1 MKLISFIVLVSLL
14 LLPGLVLAEENWL
27 EIGGDYRFRYDS
39 LRGDVHDYLQY
50 DPTANLGP
58 FPTPMPG
65 INMYVRSTPVTG
77 DKAKNDSLL
86 TNRFGLN
93 LRAKALEDV
102 TVKARLLMY
111 KVWGHETEGPVQG
124 QYFADRA
131 MGVFDGSIGHV
142 PQSANLI
149 VDYAYATWSNIA
161 DAPVWFSVGRRPST
175 GGVPT
180 NLRQNVE
187 KTGSA
192 GVPGFLIDYA
202 FDGMTLG
209 VAPDIEALP
218 GAYAKLCYGKG
229 YDSGIQF
236 HTNQPKDV
244 NMLGVNVVPYDTDN
258 LHIELQWNRAF
269 DIFDN
274 MPDSGV
280 RTNLGDIDQYGALVM
295 GKVLGNLNLFIAGA
309 LSKTHPN
316 DNMYKAPFYWVDM
329 NNNGMQDSNEQDQTA
344 GFGLLYDDPA
354 YGGKKESHTG
364 NLIYLGARYDIPT
377 TGTKIGAEYNRGSK
391 YWVAF
396 APAGDDI
403 WTSKLGTRGSVYEVY
418 VIQELKN
425 KPISKRG
432 KAFFRLGYQYYD
444 FEYTGSNSWIGAP
457 KKIDDL
463 TSTPTSMADVLGTQ
477 MFAPIDKAHDIYLT
491 FDVQF

>member
-1 MKLISFIVLVSLL
+1 MRLISFIVLVSLL

-142 PQSANLI
+142 PKSANLI

-229 YDSGIQF
+229 YDSGF
-236 HTNQPKDV
+236 KTDLPGDNTPKDV
-244 NMLGVNVVPYDTDN
+244 NMLGINVVPYDTDN

-309 LSKTHPN
+309 LSKTHPTDDLFTFAIDGN
-316 DNMYKAPFYWVDM
+316 ADGTVDM
-329 NNNGMQDSNEQDQTA
+329 QTGA
-344 GFGLLYDDPA
+344 GLLYNA
-354 YGGKKESHTG
+354 GNKKSHTG

-444 FEYTGSNSWIGAP
+444 FEYTGSNSWIGEP
-457 KKIDDL
+457 VKISDL
-463 TSTPTSMADVLGTQ
+463 SKTNPMTAQ
-477 MFAPIDKAHDIYLT
+477 MFSPLDKAHDIYLT

>member
-1 MKLISFIVLVSLL
+1 MRLVSFLVLLSLL
-14 LLPGLVLAEENWL
+14 LLPALALAEENWL

-39 LRGDVHDYLQY
+39 LKGTVHEYYLLIPAKYMPNYYSAYYQY
-50 DPTANLGP
+50 EAQNRMPVFVMG
-58 FPTPMPG
+58 TPNNS
-65 INMYVRSTPVTG
+65 IDEY
-77 DKAKNDSLL
+77 DAKNSSLL

-111 KVWGHETEGPVQG
+111 KVWGHETEAPVQG
-124 QYFADRA
+124 QFFADRA

-161 DAPVWFSVGRRPST
+161 DQPVWFSVGRRPST

-202 FDGMTLG
+202 FDGMTIG

-229 YDSGIQF
+229 YDSGYK
-236 HTNQPKDV
+236 TDLPGDNTPKDV
-244 NMLGVNVVPYDTDN
+244 NMLGINVVPYDTDS
-258 LHIELQWNRAF
+258 LHIEIQWNRAF

-280 RTNLGDIDQYGALVM
+280 RTNLGDIDQYGALLM
-295 GKVLGNLNLFIAGA
+295 GKVLDNLNLFIAGA
-309 LSKTHPN
+309 ISKTDPS
-316 DNMYKAPFYWVDM
+316 DNLFTFAIDGNADGNVDM
-329 NNNGMQDSNEQDQTA
+329 TNGA
-344 GFGLLYDDPA
+344 GLLYNA
-354 YGGKKESHTG
+354 GNKKSHTG

-403 WTSKLGTRGSVYEVY
+403 WTSKLGTRGNVYEVY

-444 FEYTGSNSWIGAP
+444 FQYTGSNSWIGEP
-457 KKIDDL
+457 VKISDL
-463 TSTPTSMADVLGTQ
+463 RKNDPMTAQ
-477 MFAPIDKAHDIYLT
+477 MFAPLDKAQDIYAT
-491 FDVQF
+491 FEVQF

>member
-1 MKLISFIVLVSLL
+1 MRLISFIVLVNLF
-14 LLPGLVLAEENWL
+14 LLPCLVLAEENWL

-39 LRGDVHDYLQY
+39 LKGTVHEYWQVIPSSFGGGVMLMQEYDV
-50 DPTANLGP
+50 
-58 FPTPMPG
+58 
-65 INMYVRSTPVTG
+65 
-77 DKAKNDSLL
+77 KNDSLL

-102 TVKARLLMY
+102 TVKARFLMY

-124 QYFADRA
+124 QFFADRA

-142 PQSANLI
+142 PESANLI

-202 FDGMTLG
+202 FDGMTIG
-209 VAPDIEALP
+209 IAPDIEALP
-218 GAYAKLCYGKG
+218 GGYAKICYGKG
-229 YDSGIQF
+229 YDSGYK
-236 HTNQPKDV
+236 TDLPGDNTPKDV
-244 NMLGVNVVPYDTDN
+244 NMFGINVVPYDTDN

-269 DIFDN
+269 DIFDA

-280 RTNLGDIDQYGALVM
+280 KENLGDIDQYGALVM
-295 GKVLGNLNLFIAGA
+295 GKVLDNLNLFIAGA

-316 DNMYKAPFYWVDM
+316 DNLLIMDLDNDGTPEGA
-329 NNNGMQDSNEQDQTA
+329 A
-344 GFGLLYDDPA
+344 GLLYDMPPF
-354 YGGKKESHTG
+354 GKKKSRTG

-463 TSTPTSMADVLGTQ
+463 ADSPMNAQ
-477 MFAPIDKAHDIYLT
+477 IFPPIDKAHDIYLT

>member
-1 MKLISFIVLVSLL
+1 MRLVSFIVLLSLL
-14 LLPGLVLAEENWL
+14 LLPVLALAEENWL

-39 LRGDVHDYLQY
+39 LKGTVHEYYQVIPSGMGGGVMAFPEYDV
-50 DPTANLGP
+50 
-58 FPTPMPG
+58 
-65 INMYVRSTPVTG
+65 
-77 DKAKNDSLL
+77 KNSSLL

-93 LRAKALEDV
+93 LKAKALEDV

-124 QYFADRA
+124 MFFADRA

-142 PQSANLI
+142 PRSANLI

-161 DAPVWFSVGRRPST
+161 DQPVWFSVGRRPST

-202 FDGMTLG
+202 FDGMTIG

-218 GAYAKLCYGKG
+218 GAYAKICYGKG
-229 YDSGIQF
+229 YDSGYK
-236 HTNQPKDV
+236 TDLPGDNTPKDV
-244 NMLGVNVVPYDTDN
+244 NMLGINVVPYDTDN
-258 LHIELQWNRAF
+258 LHVELQWNRAF

-280 RTNLGDIDQYGALVM
+280 STNLGNIDQYGALAM
-295 GKVLGNLNLFIAGA
+295 GKVLDNLNLFIAGA
-309 LSKTHPN
+309 ISKTHPN
-316 DNMYKAPFYWVDM
+316 
-329 NNNGMQDSNEQDQTA
+329 NNLLVMDLDGDGIAEGA
-344 GFGLLYDDPA
+344 AGLLYDMPPF
-354 YGGKKESHTG
+354 GKKESHTG
-364 NLIYLGARYDIPT
+364 TLIYLGARYDIPA

-403 WTSKLGTRGSVYEVY
+403 WTSKLGTRGNVYEVY

-463 TSTPTSMADVLGTQ
+463 AKSPMNAQIFPPL
-477 MFAPIDKAHDIYLT
+477 DKAQDIYAT
-491 FDVQF
+491 FEVQF

>member
-1 MKLISFIVLVSLL
+1 MRLISFIVLVSLL
-14 LLPGLVLAEENWL
+14 LLPALVLAEENWL

-39 LRGDVHDYLQY
+39 LRGTVHEYWQVIPSSMGGGAMLMQEYDV
-50 DPTANLGP
+50 
-58 FPTPMPG
+58 
-65 INMYVRSTPVTG
+65 
-77 DKAKNDSLL
+77 KNDSLL

-124 QYFADRA
+124 LYFADRA

-202 FDGMTLG
+202 FDGMTIG
-209 VAPDIEALP
+209 IAPDIEALP

-229 YDSGIQF
+229 YDSGF
-236 HTNQPKDV
+236 KTDLPGDNTPKDV
-244 NMLGVNVVPYDTDN
+244 NMLGINVVPYDTDN

-269 DIFDN
+269 DIFDA

-280 RTNLGDIDQYGALVM
+280 NENLGDIDQYGALVM
-295 GKVLGNLNLFIAGA
+295 GKVLDNLNLFIAGA

-316 DNMYKAPFYWVDM
+316 DNLLIMDLDGDGTPEGGA
-329 NNNGMQDSNEQDQTA
+329 
-344 GFGLLYDDPA
+344 GLLYDMPPF
-354 YGGKKESHTG
+354 GEKKSHTG

-432 KAFFRLGYQYYD
+432 KAFFRLGYQFYD

-463 TSTPTSMADVLGTQ
+463 AKSPMNAQ
-477 MFAPIDKAHDIYLT
+477 IFPPIDKAHDIYLT

>member
-1 MKLISFIVLVSLL
+1 MRLVSFIVLLSLL
-14 LLPGLVLAEENWL
+14 LLPGLALAEENWL

-39 LRGDVHDYLQY
+39 LKGTVHEYYQVI
-50 DPTANLGP
+50 PSSLGGGVM
-58 FPTPMPG
+58 PMPE
-65 INMYVRSTPVTG
+65 YDV
-77 DKAKNDSLL
+77 KNNSLL

-124 QYFADRA
+124 MFFADRA

-161 DAPVWFSVGRRPST
+161 DQPIWFSVGRRPST

-229 YDSGIQF
+229 YDSGYK
-236 HTNQPKDV
+236 TDLPGDNTPKDV
-244 NMLGVNVVPYDTDN
+244 NMLGINVVPYDTDN

-280 RTNLGDIDQYGALVM
+280 STNLGDIDQYGALVM
-295 GKVLGNLNLFIAGA
+295 GKVLDNLNLFIAGA
-309 LSKTHPN
+309 ISKTDP
-316 DNMYKAPFYWVDM
+316 
-329 NNNGMQDSNEQDQTA
+329 NNNLLIIDLDGDGTSEGA
-344 GFGLLYDDPA
+344 GGLLWDPTV
-354 YGGKKESHTG
+354 KKESHTG
-364 NLIYLGARYDIPT
+364 NLIYLGARYDIPS
-377 TGTKIGAEYNRGSK
+377 TGTKIGAEYNRGSQ

-463 TSTPTSMADVLGTQ
+463 AKSPMNAQIFSPL
-477 MFAPIDKAHDIYLT
+477 DKAQDIYAT
-491 FDVQF
+491 FEVQF

>member
-1 MKLISFIVLVSLL
+1 MRLVRFLIVLSLL
-14 LLPGLVLAEENWL
+14 VLPALALAEENWL
-27 EIGGDYRFRYDS
+27 EIGGDYRFRFDS
-39 LRGDVHDYLQY
+39 LKGTVHEYYQVIPSGMGGGVMLMPEYDV
-50 DPTANLGP
+50 
-58 FPTPMPG
+58 
-65 INMYVRSTPVTG
+65 
-77 DKAKNDSLL
+77 KNDSLL

-124 QYFADRA
+124 MFFADRA
-131 MGVFDGSIGHV
+131 MGVFDGSLGHV
-142 PQSANLI
+142 PSSANLI
-149 VDYAYATWSNIA
+149 VDYAYATWSNIV
-161 DAPVWFSVGRRPST
+161 DLPVWFSVGRRPST

-202 FDGMTLG
+202 FDGLTIG

-229 YDSGIQF
+229 YDSGYS
-236 HTNQPKDV
+236 TDLPGDNTPRDV
-244 NMLGVNVVPYDTDN
+244 NMLGINVVPYDTDD

-269 DIFDN
+269 DIFDA

-280 RTNLGDIDQYGALVM
+280 KENLGDIDQYGALVM

-309 LSKTHPN
+309 ISKTDPN
-316 DNMYKAPFYWVDM
+316 TNLLFMDLDGDKIPEGA
-329 NNNGMQDSNEQDQTA
+329 A
-344 GFGLLYDDPA
+344 GLLYDAPPF
-354 YGGKKESHTG
+354 GKKESHTG
-364 NLIYLGARYDIPT
+364 NLIYLGARYDLP
-377 TGTKIGAEYNRGSK
+377 TGTKIGAEWNRGSK

-403 WTSKLGTRGSVYEVY
+403 WTSKLGTRGNVYEVY
-418 VIQELKN
+418 LIQELKN

-463 TSTPTSMADVLGTQ
+463 AKSPMNAQIFPPL
-477 MFAPIDKAHDIYLT
+477 DKAQDIYAT
-491 FDVQF
+491 FEVQF

>member
-1 MKLISFIVLVSLL
+1 MKFLRSLLVLSLIVLPSIIYAVD
-14 LLPGLVLAEENWL
+14 EDKWL
-27 EIGGDYRFRYDS
+27 EIGGDYRFRFDS
-39 LRGDVHDYLQY
+39 LNGTVHEYYQIIPSGMGGGVMPVPEYDV
-50 DPTANLGP
+50 
-58 FPTPMPG
+58 
-65 INMYVRSTPVTG
+65 
-77 DKAKNDSLL
+77 KNDSLL

-93 LRAKALEDV
+93 LKANALEDV

-124 QYFADRA
+124 MFFADRA

-142 PQSANLI
+142 PESANLI

-161 DAPVWFSVGRRPST
+161 EMPLWFSVGRRPST

-180 NLRQNVE
+180 NLRQNIE

-202 FDGMTLG
+202 FDGLTIG
-209 VAPDIEALP
+209 VAPDIEMLP

-229 YDSGIQF
+229 YDSGYS
-236 HTNQPKDV
+236 TDLPGDNTPRDV
-244 NMLGVNVVPYDTDN
+244 NMLGLNVVPYDTDR
-258 LHIELQWNRAF
+258 LYIELQWNRAF

-280 RTNLGDIDQYGALVM
+280 SENLGDIDQYGALAM
-295 GKVLGNLNLFIAGA
+295 GKVGDLNLFIAGA

-316 DNMYKAPFYWVDM
+316 DNLLVMDLDGDGTPE
-329 NNNGMQDSNEQDQTA
+329 GMA
-344 GFGLLYDDPA
+344 GLLYYPA
-354 YGGKKESHTG
+354 PFGKKESHTG
-364 NLIYLGARYDIPT
+364 NLIYLGARYDINA

-457 KKIDDL
+457 VKIDDL
-463 TSTPTSMADVLGTQ
+463 AKNPMNAQIFPPL
-477 MFAPIDKAHDIYLT
+477 DKAQDIYFT
-491 FDVQF
+491 FEVQF

>member
-1 MKLISFIVLVSLL
+1 
-14 LLPGLVLAEENWL
+14 
-27 EIGGDYRFRYDS
+27 
-39 LRGDVHDYLQY
+39 
-50 DPTANLGP
+50 
-58 FPTPMPG
+58 
-65 INMYVRSTPVTG
+65 
-77 DKAKNDSLL
+77 
-86 TNRFGLN
+86 
-93 LRAKALEDV
+93 
-102 TVKARLLMY
+102 
-111 KVWGHETEGPVQG
+111 
-124 QYFADRA
+124 
-131 MGVFDGSIGHV
+131 
-142 PQSANLI
+142 
-149 VDYAYATWSNIA
+149 
-161 DAPVWFSVGRRPST
+161 
-175 GGVPT
+175 
-180 NLRQNVE
+180 
-187 KTGSA
+187 
-192 GVPGFLIDYA
+192 
-202 FDGMTLG
+202 
-209 VAPDIEALP
+209 
-218 GAYAKLCYGKG
+218 
-229 YDSGIQF
+229 
-236 HTNQPKDV
+236 
-244 NMLGVNVVPYDTDN
+244 
-258 LHIELQWNRAF
+258 
-269 DIFDN
+269 

-316 DNMYKAPFYWVDM
+316 DNLFTFAIDGNADGTVDM
-329 NNNGMQDSNEQDQTA
+329 QTGA
-344 GFGLLYDDPA
+344 GLLYNA
-354 YGGKKESHTG
+354 GNKKSHTG

-463 TSTPTSMADVLGTQ
+463 AKSPMNAQ
-477 MFAPIDKAHDIYLT
+477 IFPPIDKAHDIYLT

>member
-1 MKLISFIVLVSLL
+1 M
-14 LLPGLVLAEENWL
+14 
-27 EIGGDYRFRYDS
+27 GGGAMLMQEYD
-39 LRGDVHDYLQY
+39 V
-50 DPTANLGP
+50 
-58 FPTPMPG
+58 
-65 INMYVRSTPVTG
+65 
-77 DKAKNDSLL
+77 KNDSLL

-124 QYFADRA
+124 LYFADRA

-202 FDGMTLG
+202 FDGMTIG
-209 VAPDIEALP
+209 IAPDIEALP

-229 YDSGIQF
+229 YDSGF
-236 HTNQPKDV
+236 KTDLPGDNTPKDV
-244 NMLGVNVVPYDTDN
+244 NMLGINVVPYDTDN

-269 DIFDN
+269 DIFDA

-280 RTNLGDIDQYGALVM
+280 NENLGDIDQYGALVM

-316 DNMYKAPFYWVDM
+316 DNLFTFAIDGNADGTVDM
-329 NNNGMQDSNEQDQTA
+329 QTGA
-344 GFGLLYDDPA
+344 GLLYNA
-354 YGGKKESHTG
+354 GNKKSHTG

-463 TSTPTSMADVLGTQ
+463 AKSPMNAQ
-477 MFAPIDKAHDIYLT
+477 IFPPIDKAHDIYLT

>member
-1 MKLISFIVLVSLL
+1 MRLISFIVLVSLL

-39 LRGDVHDYLQY
+39 LRGDVHEHYILIPARMMPNYYSSNYYLY
-50 DPTANLGP
+50 EVRNG
-58 FPTPMPG
+58 MPVFVMG
-65 INMYVRSTPVTG
+65 TDKNPVDGYT
-77 DKAKNDSLL
+77 AKNDSLL

-142 PQSANLI
+142 PKSANLI

-229 YDSGIQF
+229 YDSGF
-236 HTNQPKDV
+236 KTDRPGDNTPKDV
-244 NMLGVNVVPYDTDN
+244 NMFGINVVPYDTDN

-309 LSKTHPN
+309 LSQTHPN
-316 DNMYKAPFYWVDM
+316 DNLFTFAIDGDANGTIDM
-329 NNNGMQDSNEQDQTA
+329 PA
-344 GFGLLYDDPA
+344 GAGLLYNA
-354 YGGKKESHTG
+354 GNKKSHTG

-444 FEYTGSNSWIGAP
+444 FEYTGSNSWIGEP
-457 KKIDDL
+457 VKISDL
-463 TSTPTSMADVLGTQ
+463 SKTNPMTVQ
-477 MFAPIDKAHDIYLT
+477 MFSPLDKAHDIYLT

>member
-1 MKLISFIVLVSLL
+1 
-14 LLPGLVLAEENWL
+14 
-27 EIGGDYRFRYDS
+27 
-39 LRGDVHDYLQY
+39 
-50 DPTANLGP
+50 
-58 FPTPMPG
+58 
-65 INMYVRSTPVTG
+65 
-77 DKAKNDSLL
+77 
-86 TNRFGLN
+86 
-93 LRAKALEDV
+93 
-102 TVKARLLMY
+102 MY
-111 KVWGHETEGPVQG
+111 KVWGHQTETPVQG

-142 PQSANLI
+142 PESSNLI
-149 VDYAYATWSNIA
+149 VDYAFATWSNIA
-161 DAPVWFSVGRRPST
+161 GQPIWFSVGRRPST

-187 KTGSA
+187 RTGTA

-202 FDGMTLG
+202 FDGMTFG

-229 YDSGIQF
+229 YDSGF
-236 HTNQPKDV
+236 KTDPKDV
-244 NMLGVNVVPYDTDN
+244 NMFGINVVPYDTDN
-258 LHIELQWNRAF
+258 LRIELQWNRAF

-274 MPDSGV
+274 LPDSGV
-280 RTNLGDIDQYGALVM
+280 KTNLGDIDQFGGLVM
-295 GKVLGNLNLFIAGA
+295 GKVLNNLNLFIAGA

-316 DNMYKAPFYWVDM
+316 DNLLKMPFYWVDT
-329 NNNGMQDSNEQDQTA
+329 NGDGQKDTEEQIIEA
-344 GFGLLYDDPA
+344 GFGLLYDE
-354 YGGKKESHTG
+354 GKKESHTG
-364 NLIYLGARYDIPT
+364 HLIYLGARYDIPT
-377 TGTKIGAEYNRGSK
+377 TGTKIGAEYNRGSR

-444 FEYTGSNSWIGAP
+444 FEYTGSNSWIGEP
-457 KKIDDL
+457 KKIEDL
-463 TSTPTSMADVLGTQ
+463 ATNPMYAQIFPPL
-477 MFAPIDKAHDIYLT
+477 DKAHDIYLT
-491 FDVQF
+491 FEVRF